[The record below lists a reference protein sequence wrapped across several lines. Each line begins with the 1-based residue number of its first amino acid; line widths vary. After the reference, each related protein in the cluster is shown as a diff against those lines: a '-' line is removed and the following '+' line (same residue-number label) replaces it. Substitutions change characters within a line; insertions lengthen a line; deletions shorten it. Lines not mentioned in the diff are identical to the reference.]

1 MDNRDGY
8 AFENSQCHEAL
19 FAVVE
24 SIIFIRNCRSVE
36 DLCCVTEVELVS
48 LEISS
53 SFTLIP
59 FKEHRRSVYTYRHS
73 VKMLSIKMKEKNF
86 SCLGVVGY
94 LTSHTVD

>member
-1 MDNRDGY
+1 
-8 AFENSQCHEAL
+8 
-19 FAVVE
+19 
-24 SIIFIRNCRSVE
+24 
-36 DLCCVTEVELVS
+36 VS

-53 SFTLIP
+53 SFALIP

-94 LTSHTVD
+94 LTSHAVD